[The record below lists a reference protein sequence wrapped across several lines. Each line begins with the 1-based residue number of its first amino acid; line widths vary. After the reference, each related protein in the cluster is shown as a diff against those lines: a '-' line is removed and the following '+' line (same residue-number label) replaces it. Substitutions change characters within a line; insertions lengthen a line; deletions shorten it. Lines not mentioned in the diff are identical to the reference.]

1 MLHLLFRLGQET
13 FAVPAGDIQAVL
25 PLAELESLALAPPA
39 VAGLLRYQGRFVP
52 VLDVGVIHSG
62 TPAARVISTRIVL
75 VRATEQETLL
85 GLLVERA
92 MEMLDLHDRQ
102 VLAPAFLGPG
112 HEWLA
117 PTLYDTELGLVRPI
131 DWRALLTREIES
143 LAVAND
149 A

>member
-1 MLHLLFRLGQET
+1 M
-13 FAVPAGDIQAVL
+13 
-25 PLAELESLALAPPA
+25 
-39 VAGLLRYQGRFVP
+39 
-52 VLDVGVIHSG
+52 
-62 TPAARVISTRIVL
+62 
-75 VRATEQETLL
+75 RATEQETLL

-112 HEWLA
+112 HDWLA
-117 PTLYDTELGLVRPI
+117 PTLYDTELGLVRAI

-143 LAVAND
+143 LAVADD